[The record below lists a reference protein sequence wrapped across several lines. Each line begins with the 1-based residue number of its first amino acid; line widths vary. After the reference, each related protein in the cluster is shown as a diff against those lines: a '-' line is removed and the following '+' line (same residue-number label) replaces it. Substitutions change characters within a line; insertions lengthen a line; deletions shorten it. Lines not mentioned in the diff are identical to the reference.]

1 MTEIFPHGIKI
12 SVESSPMATETVHRL
27 GKSDN
32 TPIRNAFEGQEE
44 LNVDIKGVECKTK
57 ANSWNEAKLR
67 HTDLTK
73 DTQVQKKKRTL
84 SNSTS
89 RYVPKES
96 KISIQIKICI
106 QVFIAA
112 IFTTAK
118 RWKQVKRPS
127 MDELTNKNGISVL
140 FSHEK
145 ERSTDTSYNTVNLE
159 DRMLS
164 ERRQV

>member
-1 MTEIFPHGIKI
+1 MWALKGL
-12 SVESSPMATETVHRL
+12 SVKPKLIVGT
-27 GKSDN
+27 
-32 TPIRNAFEGQEE
+32 
-44 LNVDIKGVECKTK
+44 
-57 ANSWNEAKLR
+57 EAKLR

-73 DTQVQKKKRTL
+73 DIQVQKKKKRTL

-118 RWKQVKRPS
+118 RWKQVKHPS
-127 MDELTNKNGISVL
+127 MDELTNKNGVSVL

-145 ERSTDTSYNTVNLE
+145 ERSTDTNYNTVNLE

-164 ERRQV
+164 ERCQV

>member
-73 DTQVQKKKRTL
+73 DTQVQKKKKDT
-84 SNSTS
+84 
-89 RYVPKES
+89 
-96 KISIQIKICI
+96 
-106 QVFIAA
+106 
-112 IFTTAK
+112 
-118 RWKQVKRPS
+118 KQ
-127 MDELTNKNGISVL
+127 
-140 FSHEK
+140 F
-145 ERSTDTSYNTVNLE
+145 YF
-159 DRMLS
+159 
-164 ERRQV
+164 